1 MWQHGIAAD
10 PFAVCTQP
18 AAGAGLQAFESPS
31 WDPLAWDLTSGGLP
45 AEDTIPIMPDFE
57 IGTDFTQFVDFT
69 PAAAIPHFSP
79 STASLGNDFT
89 LYSSSGQSSP
99 HTGVGIPVSPE
110 SASGSGSGMHRGP
123 SGSGRA
129 AAAKREAP
137 EVILRRER
145 NTIAARKYRQKK
157 FDRIDELEK
166 LLEAAL
172 QERDDLKLRLARQEA
187 ETDALKRVM
196 EMGKGSK
203 A

>member
-1 MWQHGIAAD
+1 M
-10 PFAVCTQP
+10 
-18 AAGAGLQAFESPS
+18 
-31 WDPLAWDLTSGGLP
+31 
-45 AEDTIPIMPDFE
+45 
-57 IGTDFTQFVDFT
+57 
-69 PAAAIPHFSP
+69 
-79 STASLGNDFT
+79 SLGNDFT

-110 SASGSGSGMHRGP
+110 SASGSGSGVLRGP
-123 SGSGRA
+123 SSSGRA
-129 AAAKREAP
+129 PAKREAP
-137 EVILRRER
+137 EVLLRRER

-166 LLEAAL
+166 LLESAL

-187 ETDALKRVM
+187 ETEALKRVM

>member
-1 MWQHGIAAD
+1 
-10 PFAVCTQP
+10 
-18 AAGAGLQAFESPS
+18 
-31 WDPLAWDLTSGGLP
+31 
-45 AEDTIPIMPDFE
+45 
-57 IGTDFTQFVDFT
+57 
-69 PAAAIPHFSP
+69 
-79 STASLGNDFT
+79 
-89 LYSSSGQSSP
+89 
-99 HTGVGIPVSPE
+99 
-110 SASGSGSGMHRGP
+110 MHRGP